1 MRRSLGRPASPSSS
15 RPWVLVLAGAALLLP
30 APAVL
35 AGSITSSSVWNREN
49 ALQRAREQMPAGAT
63 VTRERC
69 EEIGVGFDNFRYR
82 CTVWFTTA
90 PDPAPAP
97 APDLAPDPAPS
108 PAPAP

>member
-1 MRRSLGRPASPSSS
+1 MRPSLSG
-15 RPWVLVLAGAALLLP
+15 PWLLVLAGAALLL
-30 APAVL
+30 AGPAVL

-49 ALQRAREQMPAGAT
+49 ALQRARDQMPAGAT

-90 PDPAPAP
+90 PNPASAPDQAP
-97 APDLAPDPAPS
+97 APDPAPAPS
-108 PAPAP
+108 PAPAL